1 MFNNLTNLLNINYL
15 FILIIQFSILLFNFL
30 KFNKYFI
37 LLINF
42 AILFKYLNY

>member
-1 MFNNLTNLLNINYL
+1 MFNNLTNLLNIIYL